1 MFAKMK
7 YIARRAM
14 SVLFVLSISLTLTST
29 AFAGTNQ
36 AANYV
41 FAGPVFGLTAA
52 PDNSLLAADFGAGVV
67 ELRKGKGKLV
77 ASLPGISDVDPV
89 GRSDLFAITG
99 GGDSSTSG
107 KLFRVSRGKVREIAD
122 LAAYENEVNPDGG
135 DINPNPFDVEV
146 LKGGKALVADAGGND
161 LLVVDMKGN
170 IDWIATLPEELV
182 STANAKTLANCPTP
196 PSPDLEFVC
205 GLPDMMPA
213 QAVAT
218 SVAVGPDGAYYMGEL
233 KGFPGPLGM
242 SRIWRIEP
250 GTLHAKCGTDPA
262 CSVVASG
269 FTSIVDLVFGP
280 NGKLYVVEM
289 DEASFLAV
297 ELAGLTGQALVGGTV
312 NACDFHTWQCS
323 EVATDLQMP
332 VAAAVDKRG
341 IVSVVISPF
350 FNTQVIT
357 LP

>member
-1 MFAKMK
+1 ML
-7 YIARRAM
+7 IRTPLM
-14 SVLFVLSISLTLTST
+14 SRYSKS
-29 AFAGTNQ
+29 
-36 AANYV
+36 
-41 FAGPVFGLTAA
+41 
-52 PDNSLLAADFGAGVV
+52 
-67 ELRKGKGKLV
+67 
-77 ASLPGISDVDPV
+77 
-89 GRSDLFAITG
+89 
-99 GGDSSTSG
+99 
-107 KLFRVSRGKVREIAD
+107 
-122 LAAYENEVNPDGG
+122 
-135 DINPNPFDVEV
+135 
-146 LKGGKALVADAGGND
+146 GKALVADAGGND

-182 STANAKTLANCPTP
+182 STDNAKTLANCPTP

-262 CSVVASG
+262 CSIVASG
-269 FTSIVDLVFGP
+269 FTSIVDLTFGP